1 MTQLLRFAMMGAGFI
16 AGPNASALVAQPGVQ
31 LVAISNPTLSKAA
44 RIARDTGSDC
54 RLYADW
60 RDLLEHETV
69 DAVLINLPHFLHHDV
84 FLACAAHGLHII
96 IEKPLANTVAQCQDM
111 IAAADRAG
119 IRATVC
125 HTQRYNAVFQAAKD
139 YIASHDLGQLHAIED
154 SIHTHYF
161 WDGRSPWQ
169 LSPELSGGGIA
180 LNYGVH
186 QLDRVHWFLRQK
198 TVRFSAQYLTE
209 KPGYIIPSSYMM
221 LGVGERGTP
230 YSISCS
236 GYTGPDVNEMRLVFE
251 RGILHCCLRDNGLV
265 KAGLYAGDTQTK
277 LFAAQPLSLSLDGFY
292 HRQFAAAIDYLSG
305 RTDEAPVPLE
315 WAAEMVRL
323 VTSGFADA
331 TSQIKDGPV

>member
-1 MTQLLRFAMMGAGFI
+1 MMGAGFI
-16 AGPNASALVAQPGVQ
+16 AGPNAAALVAQPGVR
-31 LVAISNPTLSKAA
+31 LVAISNPTIAKAA

-60 RDLLEHETV
+60 RTMLEQETV
-69 DAVLINLPHFLHHDV
+69 DAVLINLPHFLHHEV
-84 FLACAAHGLHII
+84 FLACAARGLDII
-96 IEKPLANTVAQCQDM
+96 IEKPLANTAAQCREM
-111 IAAADRAG
+111 IAAAARHG

-125 HTQRYNAVFQAAKD
+125 HTQRYNAVFQAAKN
-139 YIASHDLGQLHAIED
+139 YMETHDLGPLHAIED
-154 SIHTHYF
+154 NIHTHYF

-198 TVRFSAQYLTE
+198 TVRFTAQYLTE

-230 YSISCS
+230 YNISCS

-251 RGILHCCLRDNGLV
+251 RGILHCVLRDNGLV
-265 KAGLYAGDTQTK
+265 NAGLYAGDTQTK
-277 LFAAQPLSLSLDGFY
+277 RFAAQPLSLPMDGY
-292 HRQFAAAIDYLSG
+292 CQRQFAAAIDYLMG
-305 RTDEAPVPLE
+305 RTDEPPVSLA

-323 VTSGFADA
+323 VTEGF
-331 TSQIKDGPV
+331 TKNQTGRSRSKTGSVC

>member
-1 MTQLLRFAMMGAGFI
+1 MKQMLRFAMMGAGFI
-16 AGPNASALVAQPGVQ
+16 AGPNAAALVAQPGVR

-44 RIARDTGSDC
+44 RIANDTGSDC

-60 RDLLEHETV
+60 RDMLEHETV
-69 DAVLINLPHFLHHDV
+69 DAVLINLPHFLHHEV
-84 FLACAAHGLHII
+84 FLACAARGLHVI
-96 IEKPLANTVAQCQDM
+96 IEKPLANTVAQCRDM
-111 IAAADRAG
+111 IEAASRYG
-119 IRATVC
+119 VRATVC

-139 YIASHDLGQLHAIED
+139 YIASHDLGRLHAIED
-154 SIHTHYF
+154 NIHTHYF

-169 LSPELSGGGIA
+169 LSPEQSGGGIA

-186 QLDRVHWFLRQK
+186 QLDRVHWFLQQK
-198 TVRFSAQYLTE
+198 TVRFTAQYLTE

-236 GYTGPDVNEMRLVFE
+236 GYTGPDINEMRLVFE

-265 KAGLYAGDTQTK
+265 KAGLYTGDTTTR
-277 LFAAQPLSLSLDGFY
+277 LFAAQPLSLLLDGFY

-305 RTDEAPVPLE
+305 KTDEAPVPLE

-323 VTSGFADA
+323 VTEGFA
-331 TSQIKDGPV
+331 KDPA